1 MLKVAGGNMLANGTK
16 ARDID
21 ARAGQL
27 VSINVI
33 ITVFGVLIILAS
45 LASFIASGYRSTMD
59 REKERLRILDLSA
72 SARAQSMFDEIYVTM
87 RLLDEWI
94 RQNPERD
101 PRFDPGFNRF
111 VEVFRTRNGGVADIR
126 LITEAGG
133 LYYFPSYSIEPL
145 ASVDDREYFR
155 ALTGMKSSE
164 VFFGEPIKGRITR
177 QWSIPIAYRL
187 SPNGRGYRG
196 FLVMIDFD
204 SFDRKFADLT
214 TGTDYAVLL
223 IRKDRLVL
231 ARTPYNPNVVGSKL
245 DFRIEDSRGFGV
257 VEILSTERVKRAASF
272 NGLLGYPL
280 YVMVSRDFAKIR
292 QGWARAAALQSV
304 IGLCFLAIFVVLNR
318 RLVSLLRKNAEIQTK
333 LEIAA
338 RFDELTGMKNRRYF
352 FERALEEMARAR
364 RIPCPM
370 VLLIADIDFFKIVN
384 DSWGHSAGDLVLRD
398 IAREIES
405 CVRETDVSGRIGGE
419 EFAVLLVDTDIVGG
433 WGLAERIR
441 ESAREVVFQSWQGS
455 ISVGVAEWT
464 GDDEPIEQLMR
475 RADMALYRAKEF
487 GRNRVEIDRLRP
499 NDAFPFLF
507 P

>member
-1 MLKVAGGNMLANGTK
+1 MLANGTK

-33 ITVFGVLIILAS
+33 ITAFGILLILAS
-45 LASFIASGYRSTMD
+45 LAGFIATGYRSTMG
-59 REKERLRILDLSA
+59 REQERLRTLDLTA
-72 SARAQSMFDEIYVTM
+72 SSRAQSMLDEIYVTM

-111 VEVFRTRNGGVADIR
+111 IDVFRSRNGGDADIR
-126 LITEAGG
+126 LLTETGG
-133 LYYFPSYSIEPL
+133 LFYFPSHSTKPL
-145 ASVDDREYFR
+145 TMIDDRDYFH
-155 ALTGMKSSE
+155 ALDGMKGSE
-164 VFFGEPIKGRITR
+164 VYFGEPIEGRITHK
-177 QWSIPIAYRL
+177 WAIPISYRL
-187 SPNGRGYRG
+187 SHNDQGYRG
-196 FLVMIDFD
+196 FLVMIEFD

-223 IRKDRLVL
+223 IRKDKLVL
-231 ARTPYNPNVVGSKL
+231 ARTPYDQRIVGSIL
-245 DFRIEDSRGFGV
+245 DFSAEDERGYQI
-257 VEILSTERVKRAASF
+257 VEILSLGRSKRAVSF
-272 NGLLGYPL
+272 NALSGYPL
-280 YVMVSRDFAKIR
+280 YVMVSRDFARIR
-292 QGWARAAALQSV
+292 QGWARAAAIQV
-304 IGLCFLAIFVVLNR
+304 AIGMCFLAIFVVLNR
-318 RLVSLLRKNAEIQTK
+318 KLVSLLKKNAEIQMK

-384 DSWGHSAGDLVLRD
+384 DTWGHSAGDHVLRE

-441 ESAREVVFQSWQGS
+441 ESVREVTFQSWQGS

-464 GDDEPIEQLMR
+464 GDGEPIEQLMR

-499 NDAFPFLF
+499 NDAFPFLLS
-507 P
+507 